1 MIPIIT
7 IQGPTAVGKTGFAVE
22 LAKILDTEIISADSR
37 QIYKYM
43 NIGTAK
49 PTMEEMGGIKHHL
62 LDIISPNEVY
72 DAGRFTED
80 ASKIICALNAQNK
93 IPIICGGTGFYIKA
107 LTEGL
112 FLAPEIPLDIR
123 DSLRKQADEHGK
135 EWLHKELMKVD
146 PESSERIELN
156 DVHRMLRAL
165 EVYRASGKTITQHWK
180 EQSSKNKYKAYNIFI
195 NRERP
200 ELYDR
205 INLRVDLMIADG
217 LITEVEEILAKGYSE
232 NDPGMKAVGY
242 KELISYLHEAASK
255 QECIEKIKQNS
266 RNYAKRQ
273 ITWLRKRDFN
283 LTLDANDINLS
294 ETKTR
299 IQEWDKGI
307 NKDFEL

>member
-1 MIPIIT
+1 
-7 IQGPTAVGKTGFAVE
+7 
-22 LAKILDTEIISADSR
+22 
-37 QIYKYM
+37 
-43 NIGTAK
+43 
-49 PTMEEMGGIKHHL
+49 
-62 LDIISPNEVY
+62 
-72 DAGRFTED
+72 
-80 ASKIICALNAQNK
+80 
-93 IPIICGGTGFYIKA
+93 
-107 LTEGL
+107 
-112 FLAPEIPLDIR
+112 
-123 DSLRKQADEHGK
+123 
-135 EWLHKELMKVD
+135 
-146 PESSERIELN
+146 
-156 DVHRMLRAL
+156 
-165 EVYRASGKTITQHWK
+165 
-180 EQSSKNKYKAYNIFI
+180 
-195 NRERP
+195 
-200 ELYDR
+200 
-205 INLRVDLMIADG
+205 MIADG